1 MIKRILFLG
10 LWCLLP
16 LAAFA
21 QTPPPNDGREADRVA
36 IREHIE
42 GIFRAYI
49 NKDRQKV
56 QATHS
61 EDWRGFLVGT
71 SHIIRGIDEYM
82 QAADSSLKN
91 PKAGMVEFSFPEFD
105 IIFQGTDI
113 ALVCYVADITRK
125 VGDTLIADKY
135 RTLDVY
141 ARRNGDWI
149 QIASNTARHPEAIA
163 KNFSQPVPI
172 TPPMRQSLLDARE
185 EVWRAWFSND
195 QAKLE
200 KLIPSEAIAINSGS
214 ETWANRDQ
222 ILTTAK
228 QFAAQGAKLIRLE
241 FPRTD
246 IQVFGQT
253 IILYT
258 TYLYETEADGK
269 RTTVSGRGTEMF
281 VMRDNRLVNVG
292 WHLEHDRQGLEK
304 SQGLAVEKE
313 KPAH

>member
-10 LWCLLP
+10 LFCLLP
-16 LAAFA
+16 VTVFA
-21 QTPPPNDGREADRVA
+21 QNQPPNDDREADRTA

-49 NKDRQKV
+49 NKDRKTV

-61 EDWRGFLVGT
+61 EDWRGFLIGT
-71 SHIIRGIDEYM
+71 QHIIRGIDEYM

-91 PKAGMVEFSFPEFD
+91 PTAGMAKFSFPEFD
-105 IIFQGTDI
+105 VIFQGPNL
-113 ALVCYVADITRK
+113 ALVCYVADIEGK
-125 VGDTLIADKY
+125 VGDTPFTDKY

-141 ARRNGDWI
+141 ARRNGAWI

-163 KNFSQPVPI
+163 KNFSQPVPV
-172 TPPMRQSLLDARE
+172 TPQTRQSILDARE

-200 KLIPSEAIAINSGS
+200 KLIPPEVIAINGGS

-222 ILTTAK
+222 ILASARQLAAK
-228 QFAAQGAKLIRLE
+228 GTKLIRLE

-246 IQVFGQT
+246 LQIFGRT

-258 TYLYETEADGK
+258 TYVYETETDGK

-281 VMRDNRLVNVG
+281 VIRDNTLVNVG
-292 WHLEHDRQGLEK
+292 WHLETDGQELDK
-304 SQGLAVEKE
+304 SQGSAVEKE
-313 KPAH
+313 KPTQ